1 MVNWVK
7 ALVFFLALAG
17 GAKADE
23 VRLALL
29 IGNQDYPANIGAL
42 SNTHSDVRILGN
54 ALDEVGF
61 EIETGFDLDKDG
73 MSAALDEFERSIAT
87 EKADGNDVVAFFY
100 YSGHGTALY
109 EDKEAKNFLL
119 PARMTVDQLG
129 QIYRKAIALEEV
141 LGSLSSSG
149 ADMVF
154 VVSDACRDE
163 LNLSSSKSIGD
174 KGLARVK
181 QRPGLLLAFATAA
194 GETAPDDGLLAKAL
208 ATEIVRPWS
217 GSDSRLLSRIGG
229 GIRMAGVE
237 KPALHGARKITARL
251 VLFPVRAGGR

>member
-1 MVNWVK
+1 MAQRLESMVNWVK

-163 LNLSSSKSIGD
+163 LNLSSSKFIGD
-174 KGLARVK
+174 KGLVAH
-181 QRPGLLLAFATAA
+181 
-194 GETAPDDGLLAKAL
+194 APDNCCPCVHKLDGN
-208 ATEIVRPWS
+208 TEDGDQQASLFFDVPCEASSKNRHI
-217 GSDSRLLSRIGG
+217 DSHGLTPIHVQLEICE
-229 GIRMAGVE
+229 IRYAE
-237 KPALHGARKITARL
+237 RNDKCQNSIAS
-251 VLFPVRAGGR
+251 